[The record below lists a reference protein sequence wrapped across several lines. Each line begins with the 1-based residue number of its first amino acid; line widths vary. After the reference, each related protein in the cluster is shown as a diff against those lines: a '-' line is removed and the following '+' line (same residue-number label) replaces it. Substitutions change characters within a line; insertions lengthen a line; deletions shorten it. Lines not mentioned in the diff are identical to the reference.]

1 MADGRRVEDLLAD
14 RPDLQSPLA
23 AILDVDAE
31 TDTWTFEDIP
41 VDSGAF
47 GELVANDIVE
57 KEGDEYRLADPDA
70 VRTALQGDS
79 PAERA
84 PATDAGTAPSVEVSL
99 PTVNTRAAGLLAG
112 ALVLVVVMRSFVVGS
127 IFRDGAVVLSGN
139 DPYFYRYW
147 VEQTLT
153 STESLTDLPFD
164 IERGEPLLV
173 ATLAWIADLAGGI
186 NTAGAILAVYPVVSA
201 VLTAGL
207 LYWLTL
213 RLTNDRRIALA
224 SVVVLAVMPGHG
236 LRTALGFADHHAFDY
251 VWLALTAAALVALA
265 DVKRRE
271 HLSESGPWLAAL
283 ALGIGVGA
291 QTLAWDNG
299 PLLLVPIAALVPL
312 RVLIDVHTDRSPSVT
327 HIPVIVGLAL
337 AACLA
342 VFGHVRYGWHTQVVT
357 VTPVLLLAG
366 TVAVV
371 AVGELAHR
379 IGRPVRDVAILE
391 ALSAAIGLAIAWTT
405 FPDLRERLLRGLG
418 VIGRT
423 DNIAEVNALF
433 SGDALGFL
441 LLFGLFLFLG
451 VPVLAWVSYR
461 RSPDRSP
468 WLVACVYA
476 WYFFILSLFQVRFT
490 GQLGIFLS
498 PFAAIGFVW
507 LAATVDLTRPPVLF
521 DTADGDSD
529 LSDWVPRRPD
539 TSTVAAL
546 LALFVLV
553 GGLGVMQT
561 AIKVEQVTTDDDV
574 YETAAWMADYADE
587 QGWHSPSESYVFSEW
602 GWNRLYNY
610 FVNGESRSYG
620 YARSNYQT
628 FMTQTEPAEAT
639 SMLADRV
646 RFTVTRD
653 RDTDARMMHARLHD
667 NLGSRE
673 NDVAGLGQY
682 RAVFTTADGSR
693 KAFLVVPG
701 ATIRGSGPANTT
713 VDATT
718 DVDIPGT
725 SFTYERRAATNAT
738 GAYAVRVAQPGSYD
752 VPTANG
758 TVTVAV
764 PESAVMNG
772 ATVAVGE

>member
-31 TDTWTFEDIP
+31 SDTWTFEDIP

-47 GELVANDIVE
+47 GELVARDIVE
-57 KEGDEYRLADPDA
+57 KEGNEYRLADPDA
-70 VRTALQGDS
+70 VRRALEDGS

-84 PATDAGTAPSVEVSL
+84 PATDDGTTVSVDVSL
-99 PTVNTRAAGLLAG
+99 PAVNARAVGMLAG
-112 ALVLVVVMRSFVVGS
+112 ALALVVLMRSYVVRS

-147 VEQTLT
+147 VEQSLASSDALT
-153 STESLTDLPFD
+153 TVPSG
-164 IERGEPLLV
+164 IEHGEPLLV
-173 ATLAWIADLAGGI
+173 ATLAWLSALAGGI
-186 NTAGAILAVYPVVSA
+186 DSAGAVLAVYPVVSA
-201 VLTAGL
+201 VLTAVL

-213 RLTNDRRIALA
+213 RLTDDRRIALA
-224 SVVVLAVMPGHG
+224 TVVVLAVMPSHG

-265 DVKRRE
+265 DVKRRD
-271 HLSESGPWLAAL
+271 HLGEAGPWLAAL

-312 RVLIDVHTDRSPSVT
+312 RVLVDVHADRSPSVT
-327 HIPVIVGLAL
+327 HAPVIVGLGL
-337 AACLA
+337 ATGLA
-342 VFGHVRYGWHTQVVT
+342 VVGHVRYGWHTPVVT
-357 VTPVLLLAG
+357 VTPALLLAG
-366 TVAVV
+366 TVAIV

-391 ALSAAIGLAIAWTT
+391 ALCAAVVGTVAWTS
-405 FPDLRERLLRGLG
+405 FPDLQQRLLRGLG

-423 DNIAEVNALF
+423 DDIAEVNALF
-433 SGDALGFL
+433 SGDTLGFL

-451 VPVLAWVSYR
+451 VPVLAWISYR
-461 RSPDRSP
+461 RAPERPP

-476 WYFFILSLFQVRFT
+476 WYFFSLSLFQVRFA

-498 PFAAIGFVW
+498 PFAAVGFVW
-507 LAATVDLTRPPVLF
+507 LAAAIDLTQRPALF
-521 DTADGDSD
+521 DTEDSDSD
-529 LSDWVPRRPD
+529 LRDWVPNRPD
-539 TSTVAAL
+539 ASTITTL

-561 AIKVEQVTTDDDV
+561 AITVEQVTTEDTT

-587 QGWHSPSESYVFSEW
+587 QGWESQSESYVFSEW

-620 YARSNYQT
+620 YAQSNYQKI
-628 FMTQTEPAEAT
+628 MTQTEPAEAT

-646 RFTVTRD
+646 RFIVTRD
-653 RDTDARMMHARLHD
+653 RDTDGRMMHARLHD

-673 NDVAGLGQY
+673 GDVAGLGQY
-682 RAVFTTADGSR
+682 RAVFTAGEGAR

-701 ATIRGSGPANTT
+701 ATIRGSGPADTT
-713 VDATT
+713 ADVTT

-725 SFTYERRAATNAT
+725 SFTYERQAATNAT
-738 GAYAVRVAQPGSYD
+738 GAYAVRVAQPGTYD

-758 TVTVAV
+758 TTTVTV
-764 PESAVMNG
+764 PEAAVMNG
-772 ATVAVGE
+772 TTVAVAE